1 MKHTDSVKRVHRIG
15 QPPFTQSQNTFQY
28 DVEDAT
34 KDVLRE
40 AVRREGMN
48 NYSNASVIEMRDYLR
63 AHEVYSMVFRILKK
77 SE

>member
-15 QPPFTQSQNTFQY
+15 QPPFTQTQITFQY
-28 DVEDAT
+28 DLEDAT
-34 KDVLRE
+34 KDILRE

-48 NYSNASVIEMRDYLR
+48 NYSNASVNDMREFLR
-63 AHEVYSMVFRILKK
+63 EREVYSMIFRILKK